1 MVRIKRCKA
10 NNTRKENKERSA
22 LRRRNKKMKIKMNA
36 KEIEQVNGGTLIDDM
51 KEILKKIFPDPKD
64 RMKLIILKT
73 PEPVVARIKC

>member
-1 MVRIKRCKA
+1 
-10 NNTRKENKERSA
+10 
-22 LRRRNKKMKIKMNA
+22 MKIKMNA